1 MKNPVLNKLVIFG
14 VGLIGGS
21 VALALKKTGNNP
33 QIVGVGRTEESLKT
47 ALELGVIDTATNSI
61 EDALQNADLVLIA
74 TPVAQTPQIL
84 KSIKPYL
91 NSKTIVTD
99 AGSTKA
105 DVLYFAKVILG
116 ELSIQFIGGHP
127 IAGGEKSG
135 VTAAIATLYENK
147 NIVLTPTV
155 DTCKQA
161 IEVVTNLWQTCGA
174 KVSEMTAEKHDSIF
188 AAVSHFPHLLA
199 FALVDEIASRP
210 NAQQLFS
217 FAASGFRDFT
227 RIAGSHPEMWRDI
240 SLANKDALLI
250 ELNAYET
257 QLSSIKKMLQD
268 EDGASLQTLFERASV
283 ARNAWAQGKKPV

>member
-21 VALALKKTGNNP
+21 VALALKKAGNSP

-47 ALELGVIDTATNSI
+47 ALELGVIDIATSSI

-74 TPVAQTPQIL
+74 TPVAQTPAIL

-91 NSKTIVTD
+91 SSKTIITD
-99 AGSTKA
+99 AGSTKG
-105 DVLYFAKVILG
+105 DVLYCAKEILG
-116 ELSIQFIGGHP
+116 ELSSQFIGGHP
-127 IAGGEKSG
+127 IAGAEKSG

-147 NIVLTPTV
+147 NIVLTPTA
-155 DTCKQA
+155 DTSKQA
-161 IEVVTNLWQTCGA
+161 IEMVTQLWQTCAA
-174 KVSEMTAEKHDSIF
+174 KVSIMSADTHDNIF
-188 AAVSHFPHLLA
+188 AAVSHLPHLLA
-199 FALVDEIASRP
+199 FALVDNIAARP
-210 NAQQLFS
+210 NAEQLFS

-250 ELNAYET
+250 ELDAYET
-257 QLSSIKKMLQD
+257 QLSSIKKMLQHG
-268 EDGASLQTLFERASV
+268 DGASLQTLFERASV
-283 ARNAWAQGKKPV
+283 ARNAWAQDKKSV

>member
-21 VALALKKTGNNP
+21 VALALKKAGNSP

-47 ALELGVIDTATNSI
+47 ALELGVIDIATSII

-74 TPVAQTPQIL
+74 TPVAQMPAIL

-91 NSKTIVTD
+91 NSKTIITD

-105 DVLYFAKVILG
+105 DVLYCAKEILG
-116 ELSIQFIGGHP
+116 ELSSQFIGGHP
-127 IAGGEKSG
+127 IAGAEKSG
-135 VTAAIATLYENK
+135 VTAAIANLYENK
-147 NIVLTPTV
+147 NIVLTPTA
-155 DTCKQA
+155 DTSKQA
-161 IEVVTNLWQTCGA
+161 IEMVTQLWQTCGA
-174 KVSEMTAEKHDSIF
+174 KVSIMSADTHDNIF
-188 AAVSHFPHLLA
+188 AAVSHLPHLLA
-199 FALVDEIASRP
+199 FALVDNIAARP
-210 NAQQLFS
+210 NAEQLFS

-268 EDGASLQTLFERASV
+268 GDGTSLQRLFERASV
-283 ARNAWAQGKKPV
+283 ARNAWAQDKKSV